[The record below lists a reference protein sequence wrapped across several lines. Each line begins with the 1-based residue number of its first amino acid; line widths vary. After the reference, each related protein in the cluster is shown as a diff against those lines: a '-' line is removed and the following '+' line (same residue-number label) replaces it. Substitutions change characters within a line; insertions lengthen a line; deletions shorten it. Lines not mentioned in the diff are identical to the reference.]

1 MIDLSFMVILEYF
14 AAWADGTTVAIDGNG
29 THGMLINLFAPRR
42 QFMGP
47 VARSAPP
54 KKTKKCVISAER

>member
-29 THGMLINLFAPRR
+29 THGKLINLFAPRR

-47 VARSAPP
+47 AARSAPP
-54 KKTKKCVISAER
+54 KKDQICAFSAER